1 MAKKELKTNVMRVLD
16 SKKLAYNHYAYD
28 NSTVNGV
35 EVARLLG
42 QDPDRVFK
50 TLVTRGKSGG
60 FFVFMVPVA
69 EELDLKKAA
78 RACGE
83 KAVEMLPQKEL
94 LPRTGYVHGG
104 CSPMRGKI
112 CSFPPISTKRRRIM
126 TPSSSLPG
134 AWAPRWSCPCLP
146 CNRLCLSPRRILLKH
161 KSAKSPCFASAK
173 QGLFLYLFVKDMF
186 CTRKS
191 LHFFQIIC

>member
-1 MAKKELKTNVMRVLD
+1 M
-16 SKKLAYNHYAYD
+16 
-28 NSTVNGV
+28 
-35 EVARLLG
+35 
-42 QDPDRVFK
+42 FK

-104 CSPMRGKI
+104 CSPIGMKKQ
-112 CSFPPISTKRRRIM
+112 FPTYIHQTAADYDTIFFSAGRVGAQVELPLSALQPCHLHAVHGRIIIGIVVIGQLFAVQH
-126 TPSSSLPG
+126 PHYIGFQFLFCHLLSL
-134 AWAPRWSCPCLP
+134 S
-146 CNRLCLSPRRILLKH
+146 
-161 KSAKSPCFASAK
+161 
-173 QGLFLYLFVKDMF
+173 
-186 CTRKS
+186 
-191 LHFFQIIC
+191 

>member
-16 SKKLAYNHYAYD
+16 SKKLAYNHYTYD

-42 QDPDRVFK
+42 QEPDRVFK

-104 CSPMRGKI
+104 CSPIGMKKRFPTFVDETAQLFDTIHFSGGKVGCQI
-112 CSFPPISTKRRRIM
+112 RMNPDD
-126 TPSSSLPG
+126 LG
-134 AWAPRWSCPCLP
+134 
-146 CNRLCLSPRRILLKH
+146 RLIP
-161 KSAKSPCFASAK
+161 
-173 QGLFLYLFVKDMF
+173 
-186 CTRKS
+186 
-191 LHFFQIIC
+191 FQYADLTV

>member
-42 QDPDRVFK
+42 QDPERVFK

-78 RACGE
+78 NAVGE
-83 KAVEMLPQKEL
+83 KSIAMVKSKEL
-94 LPRTGYVHGG
+94 LGLTGYIHGG
-104 CSPMRGKI
+104 CSPIGMKKFFQTVIHQSAEDFDTIIFSGGKI
-112 CSFPPISTKRRRIM
+112 GYQVEV
-126 TPSSSLPG
+126 SLE
-134 AWAPRWSCPCLP
+134 
-146 CNRLCLSPRRILLKH
+146 
-161 KSAKSPCFASAK
+161 
-173 QGLFLYLFVKDMF
+173 GL
-186 CTRKS
+186 RKVIA
-191 LHFFQIIC
+191 FTTTDIIV

>member
-94 LPRTGYVHGG
+94 LPRGG
-104 CSPMRGKI
+104 
-112 CSFPPISTKRRRIM
+112 RREGHRHDQ
-126 TPSSSLPG
+126 G
-134 AWAPRWSCPCLP
+134 PRASAAH
-146 CNRLCLSPRRILLKH
+146 RLCARRLLAHWYEKAVPH
-161 KSAKSPCFASAK
+161 LYPSNGG
-173 QGLFLYLFVKDMF
+173 GL
-186 CTRKS
+186 
-191 LHFFQIIC
+191 

>member
-69 EELDLKKAA
+69 E
-78 RACGE
+78 
-83 KAVEMLPQKEL
+83 MLPQKEL

-104 CSPMRGKI
+104 CSPIGMKKQ
-112 CSFPPISTKRRRIM
+112 FPTYIHQTAADYDTIFFSAGRVGAQVELPLSALQQALPV
-126 TPSSSLPG
+126 TP
-134 AWAPRWSCPCLP
+134 A
-146 CNRLCLSPRRILLKH
+146 
-161 KSAKSPCFASAK
+161 
-173 QGLFLYLFVKDMF
+173 D
-186 CTRKS
+186 
-191 LHFFQIIC
+191 IIKG

>member
-16 SKKLAYNHYAYD
+16 SKKLAYNHYTYD

-42 QDPDRVFK
+42 QEPDRVFK

-104 CSPMRGKI
+104 CSPIGMKKRFPTFVDETAQLFDTIHFSGGKVGCQI
-112 CSFPPISTKRRRIM
+112 RMNPDD
-126 TPSSSLPG
+126 L
-134 AWAPRWSCPCLP
+134 A
-146 CNRLCLSPRRILLKH
+146 RLIP
-161 KSAKSPCFASAK
+161 
-173 QGLFLYLFVKDMF
+173 
-186 CTRKS
+186 
-191 LHFFQIIC
+191 FQYADLTV

>member
-16 SKKLAYNHYAYD
+16 SKKLAYNHYTYD

-42 QDPDRVFK
+42 QEPDRVFK

-78 RACGE
+78 RAVG
-83 KAVEMLPQKEL
+83 VL
-94 LPRTGYVHGG
+94 LLIG
-104 CSPMRGKI
+104 
-112 CSFPPISTKRRRIM
+112 
-126 TPSSSLPG
+126 
-134 AWAPRWSCPCLP
+134 CLP
-146 CNRLCLSPRRILLKH
+146 TIKGQNTISVGGQEYE
-161 KSAKSPCFASAK
+161 KSA
-173 QGLFLYLFVKDMF
+173 
-186 CTRKS
+186 
-191 LHFFQIIC
+191 

>member
-69 EELDLKKAA
+69 EEL
-78 RACGE
+78 
-83 KAVEMLPQKEL
+83 VEMLPQKEL

-104 CSPMRGKI
+104 CSPIGMKKQ
-112 CSFPPISTKRRRIM
+112 FPTYIHQTAADYDTIFFSAGRVGAQVELPLSALQQALPV
-126 TPSSSLPG
+126 TP
-134 AWAPRWSCPCLP
+134 A
-146 CNRLCLSPRRILLKH
+146 
-161 KSAKSPCFASAK
+161 
-173 QGLFLYLFVKDMF
+173 D
-186 CTRKS
+186 
-191 LHFFQIIC
+191 IIKG